1 MVGHLSNSISKSCV
15 SRREAAGS
23 ADARQGEATTT
34 RMILKWN
41 KDGHQSY
48 TKTVVSLLFGHRLV
62 LHVIR
67 SSRSTGLTA

>member
-1 MVGHLSNSISKSCV
+1 MSRAAACVNRMVGHLS
-15 SRREAAGS
+15 
-23 ADARQGEATTT
+23 
-34 RMILKWN
+34 

-48 TKTVVSLLFGHRLV
+48 TKTVVRLLFDHRLV